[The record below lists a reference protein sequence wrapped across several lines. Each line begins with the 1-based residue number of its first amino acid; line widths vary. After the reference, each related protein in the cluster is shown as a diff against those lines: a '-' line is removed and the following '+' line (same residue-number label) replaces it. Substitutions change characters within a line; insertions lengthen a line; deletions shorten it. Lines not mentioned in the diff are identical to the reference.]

1 MSENDKEFKNFL
13 EKDAF
18 TAAMLSQT
26 QVENANIGEVLKQEL
41 NIQNATKE
49 DWAILKHVCNILSQR
64 CAILGTEYLVFVSKR
79 ENNIQTKTN

>member
-1 MSENDKEFKNFL
+1 MSENDKEFKIFL
-13 EKDAF
+13 KKDAF

-41 NIQNATKE
+41 NIQNATKD

-64 CAILGTEYLVFVSKR
+64 CAILGDNYVPQL
-79 ENNIQTKTN
+79 